1 MEIRKIGVIGAGQMG
16 SGIAQVAA
24 QAGYE
29 VVLRDLEVSFI
40 ERGLSNIKRSIGKL
54 LEKGR
59 LDQNSHDAALARIV
73 TTTHLADLKD
83 CDLVIE
89 AVVEHEPSKLEL
101 FRELDQLV
109 KPEAILAS
117 NTSSIPI
124 TRLAAAT
131 RRPERFIG
139 MHFMNP
145 VPLMEL
151 VEVIRGYL
159 TDEATTQAV
168 LEAARRMG
176 KTPVEVND
184 YPGFVSNRIL
194 LPMLNEAI
202 QCVMEGVATPEAI
215 DQVMKLGMNHP
226 MGPLTLADF
235 IGLDTCLS
243 IMEVLHRGLGDDKY
257 RPSPLLRKMVQA
269 GLLGRKSGRGFYR
282 YDEKGNKIG

>member
-16 SGIAQVAA
+16 AGIAQVAA
-24 QAGYE
+24 QAGYQ
-29 VVLRDLEVSFI
+29 VVLRDLEQTFL
-40 ERGLSNIKRSIGKL
+40 ERGLSSIKRSIGKL

-59 LDQNSHDAALARIV
+59 LDQQAHDAALSRIV

-89 AVVEHEPSKLEL
+89 AIVEHEPTKLEL
-101 FRELDQLV
+101 FRELDALV
-109 KPEAILAS
+109 QPAAILAS

>member
-29 VVLRDLEVSFI
+29 VVLRDLETSFI
-40 ERGLSNIKRSIGKL
+40 ERGLSSIKRSIGKL

-59 LDQNSHDAALARIV
+59 LDQSAHDAALARIV

-89 AVVEHEPSKLEL
+89 AIVEHEPSKLEL
-101 FRELDQLV
+101 FRELDHLV

-168 LEAARRMG
+168 LEAARKMG